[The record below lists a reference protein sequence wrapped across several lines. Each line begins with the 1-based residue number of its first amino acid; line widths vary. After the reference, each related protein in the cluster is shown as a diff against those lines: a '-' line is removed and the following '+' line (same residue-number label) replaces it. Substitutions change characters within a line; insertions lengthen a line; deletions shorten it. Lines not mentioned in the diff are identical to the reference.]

1 MKELPYFKFYP
12 NQWITGSISFMD
24 LDVQGAFMKVCCY
37 YWSKEC
43 NVTRKQIKSLIP
55 KQWSTLLDAELFKI
69 EKEAISIKWL
79 DEQYQQ
85 RLVEHKRNVSNG
97 KKGGLS
103 RAKALRKDKI
113 RKDKYAD
120 DNLLKVND
128 DINTYKRFA
137 HLSMSLDEFKKL
149 EENYT
154 KEQIDSVCD
163 AIQNFKKNTN
173 YKSLYLTAKNW
184 LKKEQTKQ
192 ELETIKGFKA
202 PWD

>member
-1 MKELPYFKFYP
+1 
-12 NQWITGSISFMD
+12 
-24 LDVQGAFMKVCCY
+24 MKVCCY

-79 DEQYQQ
+79 DEQYQE
-85 RLVEHKRNVSNG
+85 RLKEHKRNVSNG

-103 RAKALRKDKI
+103 RAQALRKEKK

-128 DINTYKRFA
+128 EVQK
-137 HLSMSLDEFKKL
+137 LLD
-149 EENYT
+149 
-154 KEQIDSVCD
+154 Q
-163 AIQNFKKNTN
+163 
-173 YKSLYLTAKNW
+173 
-184 LKKEQTKQ
+184 
-192 ELETIKGFKA
+192 
-202 PWD
+202 

>member
-43 NVTRKQIKSLIP
+43 NVTRKQIKTLIP

-69 EKEAISIKWL
+69 EEEAISIKWL
-79 DEQYQQ
+79 DEQYKQ

-103 RAKALRKDKI
+103 RAQALRKEKK
-113 RKDKYAD
+113 RKDNYAN

-128 DINTYKRFA
+128 EVQK
-137 HLSMSLDEFKKL
+137 LLD
-149 EENYT
+149 
-154 KEQIDSVCD
+154 Q
-163 AIQNFKKNTN
+163 
-173 YKSLYLTAKNW
+173 
-184 LKKEQTKQ
+184 
-192 ELETIKGFKA
+192 
-202 PWD
+202 